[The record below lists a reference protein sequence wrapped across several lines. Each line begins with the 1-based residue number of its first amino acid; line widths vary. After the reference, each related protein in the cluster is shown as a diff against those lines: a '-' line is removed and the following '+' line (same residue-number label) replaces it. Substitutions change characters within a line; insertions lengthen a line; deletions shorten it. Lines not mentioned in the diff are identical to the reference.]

1 MTKIVIEGV
10 HTQIGRAVSLYG
22 AYLLKDVL
30 NSYSFVGI
38 SRPDDGHHRYDLTLP
53 QDVSSEIPYKN
64 KIVKITYIKKSEE
77 PISYDSGTVGFFT
90 EVELK
95 ADSKDLLLQFMN
107 DARMHVK
114 DVMLGNRKSTKKIAC
129 YVFDKMWLLMNR
141 RVKRPIDTV
150 YLKKNLLKEI
160 LTDVETFLDPNTS
173 ELYHSLGRPY
183 KRNYM
188 LEGRPGTGK
197 TTLIYAL
204 ASALDMS
211 VAILNFNT
219 QVDDNV
225 FIKAMQ
231 RLPENSILVLED
243 VDCLFEERKKNE
255 DQRSLI
261 TFSGLLNILDG
272 LMHKD
277 GLLTFMTTNYKNRLD
292 SALIRPGRVDKVYHF
307 DFMLREQIRMMCKK
321 YMKTIQKEEEED
333 EEDDKQVEQI
343 KQFIS
348 KISEDSLKLTPAILQ
363 EYLFTTLTT
372 PDTTI
377 VKNFSLLRQIIADHV
392 KEDKSD
398 AYFN

>member
-22 AYLLKDVL
+22 AYLLKDTL

-38 SRPDDGHHRYDLTLP
+38 SRPDDDQHRYDLTLP
-53 QDVSSEIPYKN
+53 QDVSSEIPYKTST
-64 KIVKITYIKKSEE
+64 VTITYIKKSEE
-77 PISYDSGTVGFFT
+77 PISYDSGTVGFFI
-90 EVELK
+90 EVHLE
-95 ADSKDLLLQFMN
+95 AERKDILIQFMD
-107 DARMHVK
+107 DARQHVK
-114 DVMLGNRKSTKKIAC
+114 DVMLGNRKSAKKIAC

-150 YLKKNLLKEI
+150 YLKKNMLKEI
-160 LTDVETFLDPNTS
+160 LTDVEKFLDPKTGA
-173 ELYHSLGRPY
+173 LYHSLGRPY

-188 LEGRPGTGK
+188 LEGLAGTGK
-197 TTLIYAL
+197 TTLIYAI
-204 ASALDMS
+204 ASTLDMS

-231 RLPENSILVLED
+231 RLPDNSILVLED

-255 DQRSLI
+255 DHRSMI

-277 GLLTFMTTNYKNRLD
+277 GLLTFMTTNYKNKLD
-292 SALIRPGRVDKVYHF
+292 GALIRPGRVDRVYHF
-307 DFMLREQIRMMCKK
+307 DFMSKEQIKKMCEK
-321 YMKTIQKEEEED
+321 YMITILIDQEEE
-333 EEDDKQVEQI
+333 KQSEQI

-348 KISEDSLKLTPAILQ
+348 KIGESSLKLTPAILQ
-363 EYLFTTLTT
+363 EYLFTTLMT
-372 PDTTI
+372 PDKTI
-377 VKNFSLLRQIIADHV
+377 VTNFPFLRQIITDHV

-398 AYFN
+398 NYFN